1 VLYYYE
7 YRIPS
12 LMGNNNSTPDDNN
25 STCQEDTEYEDL
37 SLMLLTLELLVAQL
51 EQNQSILENLLE
63 DLRYDDKLEKSY
75 P

>member
-1 VLYYYE
+1 
-7 YRIPS
+7 
-12 LMGNNNSTPDDNN
+12 MGNNNSTPDDNN

-75 P
+75 PWKKEGEEKQ

>member
-1 VLYYYE
+1 
-7 YRIPS
+7 
-12 LMGNNNSTPDDNN
+12 MGNNNSTPDDNN

-37 SLMLLTLELLVAQL
+37 SLMLPTLEILVAQL